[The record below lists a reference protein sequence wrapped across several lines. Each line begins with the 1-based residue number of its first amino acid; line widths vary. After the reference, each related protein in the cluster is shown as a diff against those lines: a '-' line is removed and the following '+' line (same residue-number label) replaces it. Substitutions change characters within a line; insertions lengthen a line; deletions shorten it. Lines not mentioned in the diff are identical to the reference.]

1 MSSKSKKGPRALRP
15 VPQDPSLAAF
25 LKGDNVPVPRGLL
38 QGILDYMNK
47 RPREECNRG
56 ATMLEVLL
64 SKFPPPAGAVPKN
77 DSAAPAAS
85 AEAEKTDTTK
95 NP

>member
-15 VPQDPSLAAF
+15 VPQDPGIAAF

-38 QGILDYMNK
+38 QGILDYMNT
-47 RPREECNRG
+47 RPRAECNRG

-64 SKFPPPAGAVPKN
+64 SKFPAPAGAAPKQAPPAPE
-77 DSAAPAAS
+77 AA
-85 AEAEKTDTTK
+85 EQKTDAPEK
-95 NP
+95 

>member
-15 VPQDPSLAAF
+15 VPQDPGIAAF

-38 QGILDYMNK
+38 QGILDYMNT
-47 RPREECNRG
+47 RPRAECNRG

-64 SKFPPPAGAVPKN
+64 SKFPAKAPPGPAPSPAPET
-77 DSAAPAAS
+77 APAS
-85 AEAEKTDTTK
+85 EPEKPDK
-95 NP
+95 E